1 MWLQKHKTTK
11 VRSVIQ
17 WPASSQPWA
26 GPQPHEPE
34 HPPNLLTQNAGVR
47 ESWLIPFVFTQ
58 STDRGVVTQRTHPLH
73 AVCGEVSKEGG
84 TVGERHKV
92 SSKTESPEIL
102 RALKREGKPPGFK
115 AQRLGSGPLPAQTG
129 IVLGLASPTP
139 CYHPTLQ
146 FHNPI
151 TAHAL
156 QIPHLSPGMLR
167 AYPC

>member
-1 MWLQKHKTTK
+1 MWLRKHKTTK

-47 ESWLIPFVFTQ
+47 ESWLIPFVSTQ

-92 SSKTESPEIL
+92 SSKTESPETL
-102 RALKREGKPPGFK
+102 RALKREGKPPGFT
-115 AQRLGSGPLPAQTG
+115 AQRALVLSQHRQALSWAWLPPFPATTPPLSSTTPSLPMLCRSPILAQG
-129 IVLGLASPTP
+129 
-139 CYHPTLQ
+139 C
-146 FHNPI
+146 
-151 TAHAL
+151 
-156 QIPHLSPGMLR
+156 
-167 AYPC
+167 

>member
-58 STDRGVVTQRTHPLH
+58 STDGGGGDPEDPSITCSLWGGQQGGWDSGREAQ
-73 AVCGEVSKEGG
+73 GEFQD
-84 TVGERHKV
+84 R
-92 SSKTESPEIL
+92 
-102 RALKREGKPPGFK
+102 KP
-115 AQRLGSGPLPAQTG
+115 
-129 IVLGLASPTP
+129 
-139 CYHPTLQ
+139 
-146 FHNPI
+146 
-151 TAHAL
+151 
-156 QIPHLSPGMLR
+156 
-167 AYPC
+167 

>member
-1 MWLQKHKTTK
+1 MACKLTALGWTSAP
-11 VRSVIQ
+11 RAR
-17 WPASSQPWA
+17 ASSKSADTERRGQ
-26 GPQPHEPE
+26 
-34 HPPNLLTQNAGVR
+34 R
-47 ESWLIPFVFTQ
+47 ELAHSIRLHTVHRW
-58 STDRGVVTQRTHPLH
+58 GGVTQRTHPLH

-139 CYHPTLQ
+139 CHHPTLQ

>member
-1 MWLQKHKTTK
+1 MWLRKHKTTK

-47 ESWLIPFVFTQ
+47 ESWLIPFVSTQ

-92 SSKTESPEIL
+92 SSKTESPETL
-102 RALKREGKPPGFK
+102 RALKREGKPPGFT
-115 AQRLGSGPLPAQTG
+115 AQRALVLSQHRQALSWAWLPPLPAT
-129 IVLGLASPTP
+129 I
-139 CYHPTLQ
+139 PTLQ